1 MRAFQTL
8 RSQFVAVVAAAV
20 ILSNL
25 SVAVILEVAREGE
38 LQTARVT
45 AAVDRIAAVF
55 RYVMSI
61 PRDERGS
68 AVEALSGNLFHY
80 SILPAPPYGNVP
92 MTEEERELAGDL
104 YSGERS
110 AYLAPARVRVVDL
123 PRQLNNPLNN
133 DSPSVEIT
141 QPFPNGEGW
150 LTAQFTRPPPPSPAP
165 AILVA
170 ALLGTVLTGAAAAWL
185 AGRVSRPLSALA
197 YAADEVARG
206 RIAPRLP
213 DTGPEDIRHA
223 AKAFNEMSDRVTRT
237 LESHRQLLSAVGHD
251 LRTPLAAMRITA
263 EFVEDEE
270 VRDRL
275 TRNLDELQSM
285 TEAVLSAAR
294 SGPGEEKRRV
304 DLATLIESVCDD
316 LIELNLPV
324 SVNIEGLA
332 PSNCRPNEIRRATR
346 NLIENAVRYG
356 GGARVSLERQDN
368 DFVVNVDD
376 DGPGIPA
383 NRLEEVFEPFVRL
396 EESRN
401 NATGGSGLG
410 LTLARAI
417 AREHGGDI
425 VLMNRMAEGQII
437 GLRAS
442 LRLPR
447 EKQARLRNEVPAA
460 PAEAF
465 AK

>member
-25 SVAVILEVAREGE
+25 SVVVILEIAREGE
-38 LQTARVT
+38 LQTARIT

-55 RYVMSI
+55 RYVMTI
-61 PRDERGS
+61 PNEQRGA

-80 SILPAPPYGNVP
+80 SILHTPPPGDIP
-92 MTEEERELAGDL
+92 MNDEERQLAADL
-104 YSGERS
+104 YSGEHS
-110 AYLAPARVRVVDL
+110 AYLAPARVRVIEL
-123 PRQLNNPLNN
+123 PGQPLNN
-133 DSPSVEIT
+133 EGPSVEIT
-141 QPFPNGEGW
+141 QSFPNGGDW
-150 LTAQFTRPPPPSPAP
+150 LSAQFTRPPPPSPAP
-165 AILVA
+165 AILIA
-170 ALLGTVLTGAAAAWL
+170 ALLGTILTGAAAAWL

-213 DTGPEDIRHA
+213 DTGPDDIRHA

-263 EFVEDEE
+263 EFVQDEE

-304 DLATLIESVCDD
+304 DLAALIESVCDD

-324 SVNIEGLA
+324 TVNVEGLA
-332 PSNCRPNEIRRATR
+332 PSDCRPNEIRRAAR

-356 GGARVSLERQDN
+356 GGARVSLERD
-368 DFVVNVDD
+368 DEFFIVNVDD

-383 NRLEEVFEPFVRL
+383 DRLEEVFEPFVRL
-396 EESRN
+396 EGSRS

-425 VLMNRMAEGQII
+425 VLMNRMAEGQVI

-447 EKQARLRNEVPAA
+447 EKQPRMRSQIAAAA
-460 PAEAF
+460 PVEAF

>member
-1 MRAFQTL
+1 MRMFQTL

-25 SVAVILEVAREGE
+25 SVVAILEIGREGD

-45 AAVDRIAAVF
+45 AAIDRIAAVF
-55 RYVMSI
+55 RYVMTI
-61 PRDERGS
+61 PQEQREP
-68 AVEALSGNLFHY
+68 AVAALSGNLFHY
-80 SILPAPPYGNVP
+80 SIVTSPPFSEAS
-92 MTEEERELAGDL
+92 MDQEERQLALDL
-104 YSGERS
+104 YEGERNDQFG
-110 AYLAPARVRVVDL
+110 PARVQVIE
-123 PRQLNNPLNN
+123 QAGQPLNN
-133 DSPSVEIT
+133 EGPAFDIA
-141 QPFPNGEGW
+141 QPFPNGDGW
-150 LTAQFTRPPPPSPAP
+150 LVARFTRPPPPSPAP
-165 AILVA
+165 AILIA
-170 ALLGTVLTGAAAAWL
+170 ALLGTILTGAAAAWL

-197 YAADEVARG
+197 FAADEVARG

-213 DTGPEDIRHA
+213 DTGPDDIRDA

-263 EFVEDEE
+263 EFVEDAE

-324 SVNIEGLA
+324 TVNIEGLA
-332 PSNCRPNEIRRATR
+332 PSSCRPNEIRRATR

-356 GGARVSLERQDN
+356 GGARVSLERTDEW
-368 DFVVNVDD
+368 FIVNVDD

-383 NRLEEVFEPFVRL
+383 NRLEEVFEPFMRL
-396 EESRN
+396 EASRN
-401 NATGGSGLG
+401 TATGGSGLG

-417 AREHGGDI
+417 AREHGGEI
-425 VLMNRMAEGQII
+425 VLENRMTEGQIT
-437 GLRAS
+437 GLRAA

-447 EKQARLRNEVPAA
+447 EKLRIRGEAA
-460 PAEAF
+460 GSIPSEAF
-465 AK
+465 AT

>member
-38 LQTARVT
+38 LQTARIT

-55 RYVMSI
+55 RYVMTI
-61 PRDERGS
+61 PAEQRAP

-80 SILPAPPYGNVP
+80 SILPQPPFGEVP
-92 MTEEERELAGDL
+92 MSEEERQLAADL
-104 YSGERS
+104 NSGERTTD
-110 AYLAPARVRVVDL
+110 LAPGRVRVFDL
-123 PRQLNNPLNN
+123 PRQLNNPLNS

-141 QPFPNGEGW
+141 QELPNGDGW

-165 AILVA
+165 AILTA
-170 ALLGTVLTGAAAAWL
+170 ALFGTILTGAAAAWL

-237 LESHRQLLSAVGHD
+237 LESHRQLLSSVGHD

-263 EFVEDEE
+263 EFVADEE
-270 VRDRL
+270 TRERL
-275 TRNLDELQSM
+275 TRNLDELQAM

-304 DLATLIESVCDD
+304 DLSALIESVCDD
-316 LIELNLPV
+316 LTELDQPV
-324 SVNIEGLA
+324 TVDIEGVA
-332 PSNCRPNEIRRATR
+332 PLNCRPNEIRRATR

-356 GGARVSLERQDN
+356 GCARVTLDRDN
-368 DFVVNVDD
+368 DCFVINVDD

-401 NATGGSGLG
+401 NTTGGSGLG

-417 AREHGGDI
+417 AREHGGDV
-425 VLMNRMAEGQII
+425 VLTNRMAEGQVI
-437 GLRAS
+437 GLRAA

-447 EKQARLRNEVPAA
+447 DKQQRPRNETPPA

>member
-1 MRAFQTL
+1 MRIFQTL

-25 SVAVILEVAREGE
+25 SVVAILEIGREGD
-38 LQTARVT
+38 LQTARIT

-55 RYVMSI
+55 RYVMTI
-61 PRDERGS
+61 PLEQREP
-68 AVEALSGNLFHY
+68 AVAALSGNLFRY
-80 SILPAPPYGNVP
+80 SIVTSPPFAEAT
-92 MTEEERELAGDL
+92 MDEEERQLARDL
-104 YSGERS
+104 YAGERNDQFG
-110 AYLAPARVRVVDL
+110 PARVQVIDQ
-123 PRQLNNPLNN
+123 PGQPLNN
-133 DSPSVEIT
+133 EGAAFEIA
-141 QPFPNGEGW
+141 QPFPNGDGW
-150 LTAQFTRPPPPSPAP
+150 LVARFNRPAAPSPAP
-165 AILVA
+165 AILIAA
-170 ALLGTVLTGAAAAWL
+170 ALGTILTGAAAAWL

-213 DTGPEDIRHA
+213 DTGPDDIRHA

-263 EFVEDEE
+263 EFVEDGE

-324 SVNIEGLA
+324 SVSIEGLA

-356 GGARVSLERQDN
+356 GGARVSLERTDEW
-368 DFVVNVDD
+368 FIVHVDD

-396 EESRN
+396 EGSRN

-417 AREHGGDI
+417 AREHGGEI
-425 VLMNRMAEGQII
+425 VLENRMAEGQIT

-447 EKQARLRNEVPAA
+447 EKARGKGEA
-460 PAEAF
+460 PGSIAAEAF
-465 AK
+465 AT

>member
-1 MRAFQTL
+1 MRAFSTL
-8 RSQFVAVVAAAV
+8 RSQFVAVVTAAV

-25 SVAVILEVAREGE
+25 AVVAILEVGREGE
-38 LQTARVT
+38 LQSARVT

-55 RYVMSI
+55 RYVI
-61 PRDERGS
+61 VIRDPQRREQ
-68 AVEALSGNLFHY
+68 AVATLSGNLFRY
-80 SILPAPPYGNVP
+80 SISVSPPFADHS
-92 MTEEERELAGDL
+92 MSQEEKQITADL
-104 YSGERS
+104 IAGERT
-110 AYLAPARVRVVDL
+110 ARLGPARVRLTDPNGPAL
-123 PRQLNNPLNN
+123 
-133 DSPSVEIT
+133 DGDGAAFEIT
-141 QPFPNGEGW
+141 QPLPNGEGW
-150 LTAQFTRPPPPSPAP
+150 LTARFVRPPTPSPAP
-165 AILVA
+165 AILIA
-170 ALLGTVLTGAAAAWL
+170 AAIGTILTGAAAAWL
-185 AGRVSRPLSALA
+185 AGRVSRPLLALA

-206 RIAPRLP
+206 RTAPRLP
-213 DTGPEDIRHA
+213 DRGPEDIRHA

-237 LESHRQLLSAVGHD
+237 LDSHRQLLSAVGHD
-251 LRTPLAAMRITA
+251 LRTPLSAMRITA
-263 EFVEDEE
+263 EFVEDDE

-275 TRNLDELQSM
+275 TRNLDELQSL

-324 SVNIEGLA
+324 TVDIQGLA
-332 PSNCRPNEIRRATR
+332 PSSCRPNEIRRAMR

-356 GGARVSLERQDN
+356 GSARVSLKTDP
-368 DFVVNVDD
+368 DFFVATVED
-376 DGPGIPA
+376 DGPGIPE

-410 LTLARAI
+410 LTLTRSI
-417 AREHGGDI
+417 AREHGGDV
-425 VLMNRMAEGQII
+425 VLENRRSGGNII

-447 EKQARLRNEVPAA
+447 EKTRSKGEAPAA
-460 PAEAF
+460 AVTPEAF
-465 AK
+465 AT

>member
-1 MRAFQTL
+1 MRIFQTL

-25 SVAVILEVAREGE
+25 SVVAILEIGREGD
-38 LQTARVT
+38 LQTARIT
-45 AAVDRIAAVF
+45 AAADRIAAVF

-61 PRDERGS
+61 PLEQRAP
-68 AVEALSGNLFHY
+68 AVAALSGNLFHY
-80 SILPAPPYGNVP
+80 SIQPSPPFGENA
-92 MTEEERELAGDL
+92 MSDEERQIAADL
-104 YSGERS
+104 YSGERKRNFS
-110 AYLAPARVRVVDL
+110 PARVRMIE
-123 PRQLNNPLNN
+123 QSGPLSNEG
-133 DSPSVEIT
+133 PVFEIT
-141 QPFPNGEGW
+141 QPLPNGDGW
-150 LTAQFTRPPPPSPAP
+150 LTAEFSRPPAPSPAP
-165 AILVA
+165 AILIA
-170 ALLGTVLTGAAAAWL
+170 ALLGTILTGAAAAWL
-185 AGRVSRPLSALA
+185 AGRVSRPLLALA
-197 YAADEVARG
+197 FAADEVARG
-206 RIAPRLP
+206 RVAPRLP
-213 DTGPEDIRHA
+213 DTGPDDIRHA

-263 EFVEDEE
+263 EFVVDEE

-332 PSNCRPNEIRRATR
+332 PSSCRPNEIRRAVR

-356 GGARVSLERQDN
+356 GGARVSLERQN
-368 DFVVNVDD
+368 DFFIVNVDD

-396 EESRN
+396 EESRS

-425 VLMNRMAEGQII
+425 FLSNRLAEGQIT

-442 LRLPR
+442 LHLPR
-447 EKQARLRNEVPAA
+447 ETPRSRSGTLD
-460 PAEAF
+460 EAF
-465 AK
+465 AR

>member
-1 MRAFQTL
+1 
-8 RSQFVAVVAAAV
+8 
-20 ILSNL
+20 
-25 SVAVILEVAREGE
+25 
-38 LQTARVT
+38 LQTARIT

-61 PRDERGS
+61 PNAERES

-80 SILPAPPYGNVP
+80 SILRAPPFGDVP
-92 MTEEERELAGDL
+92 MTDEERELAADL
-104 YSGERS
+104 NSGERS
-110 AYLAPARVRVVDL
+110 AHLAPARVRVLDI
-123 PRQLNNPLNN
+123 PRQLNNPLNS

-141 QPFPNGEGW
+141 QPLPNGDGW

-165 AILVA
+165 AILIA
-170 ALLGTVLTGAAAAWL
+170 ALFGTILTGAAAAWL

-304 DLATLIESVCDD
+304 DLATLVESVCDD
-316 LIELNLPV
+316 LIELNQPV
-324 SVNIEGLA
+324 TVNIEGLA

-356 GGARVSLERQDN
+356 GCARVSLEREDGY
-368 DFVVNVDD
+368 FVVNVDD

-425 VLMNRMAEGQII
+425 VLANRMAEGQIT

-447 EKQARLRNEVPAA
+447 EKQPRLRNETPAA
-460 PAEAF
+460 PVEAY

>member
-1 MRAFQTL
+1 MRIFQTL

-25 SVAVILEVAREGE
+25 SVVAILEIGREGD
-38 LQTARVT
+38 LQTARIT

-55 RYVMSI
+55 RYVMTI
-61 PRDERGS
+61 PSEQREP
-68 AVEALSGNLFHY
+68 AVAALSGNLFHY
-80 SILPAPPYGNVP
+80 SIVTSPPFTEAS
-92 MTEEERELAGDL
+92 MDEEERQLARDL
-104 YSGERS
+104 YAGERS
-110 AYLAPARVRVVDL
+110 DLFGPARVQVID
-123 PRQLNNPLNN
+123 QTPLNN
-133 DSPSVEIT
+133 EGPAFEIA
-141 QPFPNGEGW
+141 QPFPNGDGW
-150 LTAQFTRPPPPSPAP
+150 LVAHFTRPPAPSPAP
-165 AILVA
+165 AILIAA
-170 ALLGTVLTGAAAAWL
+170 ALGTILTGAAAAWL

-213 DTGPEDIRHA
+213 DTGPDDIRHA

-263 EFVEDEE
+263 EFVEDPE

-332 PSNCRPNEIRRATR
+332 PSSCRPNEIRRAAR

-356 GGARVSLERQDN
+356 GGARVSLERTDEW
-368 DFVVNVDD
+368 FVVNVDD

-396 EESRN
+396 EGSRN

-410 LTLARAI
+410 LTLARSI
-417 AREHGGDI
+417 AREHGGEI
-425 VLMNRMAEGQII
+425 VLQNRMSEGEIT

-447 EKQARLRNEVPAA
+447 EKTRSRGETPASI